1 MCNSL
6 KAVFAWIPVK
16 TLIKESQEEYY
27 STLGTSDSNANSTK
41 FMEFMLLL
49 IFNSIKEIIK
59 TEKKVTVNVT
69 VKVTVN
75 QKKILEAVKVN
86 PYITQEA
93 LVGIVGISRKSIVE
107 NMKKLQQS
115 GLIKRIGSDKNG
127 YWHIQK
133 K

>member
-115 GLIKRIGSDKNG
+115 GLIERIGSDKNG

>member
-1 MCNSL
+1 
-6 KAVFAWIPVK
+6 
-16 TLIKESQEEYY
+16 
-27 STLGTSDSNANSTK
+27 
-41 FMEFMLLL
+41 MEFMLLL

-115 GLIKRIGSDKNG
+115 GLIERIGSDKNG